1 MCFVVVVVVFKVVRV
16 KKVVF
21 EDGEWSADVDEG
33 WRLSVAWPSAPAGL
47 LREQRRLELAD
58 AKRRGRARGRFALEL
73 GRARNRRRRRA
84 VPLQSVRRSGYHP
97 LAECVVVAASFKAL
111 FFLSPLCSS
120 RSHSRTRD
128 SLVRDEEKGSRR
140 FVSLL
145 CSCRCRGQRG
155 QQQQRQS
162 FFRTRRARRE
172 IGGVVALFF
181 SQMFLD

>member
-1 MCFVVVVVVFKVVRV
+1 MERRRRRGMASLRRV
-16 KKVVF
+16 AA
-21 EDGEWSADVDEG
+21 GA
-33 WRLSVAWPSAPAGL
+33 AAGL

-73 GRARNRRRRRA
+73 GRG
-84 VPLQSVRRSGYHP
+84 PKPSTT
-97 LAECVVVAASFKAL
+97 
-111 FFLSPLCSS
+111 SS
-120 RSHSRTRD
+120 RSSSICSRPDIIRLPSASSSPRLLKPFFVSSLFESVTWSRTRD
-128 SLVRDEEKGSRR
+128 SLVREEKGSRR